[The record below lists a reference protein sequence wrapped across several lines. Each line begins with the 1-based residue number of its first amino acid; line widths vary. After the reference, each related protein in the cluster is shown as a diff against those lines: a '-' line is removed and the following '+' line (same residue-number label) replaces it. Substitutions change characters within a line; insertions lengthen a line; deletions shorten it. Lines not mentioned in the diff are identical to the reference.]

1 MKKVI
6 RLTESD
12 LVRIVKRVINE
23 QAKPMELNNLIHH
36 ANVKHPQYNPTG
48 LRIGDIIKQN
58 GGIDTVLATLS
69 QSDVDNDQRYNIGKV
84 IMDKFGGDSATPSSI
99 KYKIEDWRK
108 QTTGEKISSNVRDM
122 FKADR
127 DTYGS
132 EDPAMFKQGKVNT
145 RAFKKPGTS
154 AGSL

>member
-48 LRIGDIIKQN
+48 LKIGEIIKQN
-58 GGIDTVLATLS
+58 GGIETVLATLS
-69 QSDVDNDQRYNIGKV
+69 QSDIDNDQRYDIGK
-84 IMDKFGGDSATPSSI
+84 IIIDKFGGYSATPSDI

-108 QTTGEKISSNVRDM
+108 ETTGEKITSNVRNM
-122 FKADR
+122 FKGDR
-127 DTYGS
+127 DTYGT